1 MPGLIEIKIIF
12 YKTFVHKLT
21 ASYVENINLVFSLTM
36 PGFKLE
42 IEIKIKLS
50 TNDQI
55 KIRTYEQFNIYSF
68 LTDEP
73 ANHFNK

>member
-21 ASYVENINLVFSLTM
+21 ASYVENINLVFSLTL

-42 IEIKIKLS
+42 IEIKI
-50 TNDQI
+50 NFI
-55 KIRTYEQFNIYSF
+55 KHSSIN
-68 LTDEP
+68 
-73 ANHFNK
+73 